1 MNVCFVRVHAHAHP
15 VHALHT
21 TKNKKK
27 KVLALMVHKQILQRK
42 R

>member
-1 MNVCFVRVHAHAHP
+1 MNVYFVR

-21 TKNKKK
+21 TKNKK

>member
-27 KVLALMVHKQILQRK
+27 VLALMVHKQILQRK